1 MATGLEGMQHMDRIH
16 IWTFAVCSAVVLMA
30 YHRLND

>member
-16 IWTFAVCSAVVLMA
+16 IWTFAVCSAAVLMA